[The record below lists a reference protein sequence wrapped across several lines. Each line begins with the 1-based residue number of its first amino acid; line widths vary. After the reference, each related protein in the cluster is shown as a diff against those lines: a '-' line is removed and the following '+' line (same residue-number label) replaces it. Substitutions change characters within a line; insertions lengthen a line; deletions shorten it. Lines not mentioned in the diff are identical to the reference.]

1 MVSPPTNASN
11 GEVAVFGGQS
21 GDITRNDDLLAGSR
35 HQSFAEAVSCLG
47 TPRMAGATDR
57 AGENERTMLDREGIA
72 RLHDLTGRVALVTG
86 GSRGIGLAVAQA
98 FAAQGAKVVV
108 SSRKARACDEAA
120 AAIQDAGGEALS
132 VAAHVGEPEDLRN
145 LVATAVKSFGGIDVL
160 VNNAAN
166 PLALP
171 IGEITAE
178 AFAKSFEVNVR
189 GPLFLFQACLEHLLD
204 SEHAAVVNVIS
215 AGAFLHTPGGSLYGA
230 GKAALLHFTRSMA
243 AEFADQG
250 IRVNALAPGP
260 TDTTMVRKTGSRAAA
275 SMAQSTRLKRLAEVD
290 EMVGAVLYL
299 ASDASSY
306 MTGQCLT
313 VDGGL
318 VPAR

>member
-1 MVSPPTNASN
+1 
-11 GEVAVFGGQS
+11 
-21 GDITRNDDLLAGSR
+21 
-35 HQSFAEAVSCLG
+35 
-47 TPRMAGATDR
+47 
-57 AGENERTMLDREGIA
+57 MLDREEIVE
-72 RLHDLTGRVALVTG
+72 LHDLSGRVAIVTG
-86 GSRGIGLAVAQA
+86 GSRGIGLAVAHA
-98 FAAQGAKVVV
+98 FAALGASVVV
-108 SSRKARACDEAA
+108 SSRKAEACASAA
-120 AAIQDAGGEALS
+120 AAIRDAGGEAL
-132 VAAHVGEPEDLRN
+132 AIPAHVGDLEA
-145 LVATAVKSFGGIDVL
+145 LESLAEMTAAAYGGVDVL

-178 AFAKSFEVNVR
+178 AFSKSFEVNVR
-189 GPLFLFQACLEHLLD
+189 GPLFLFQACLEHLLG
-204 SEHAAVVNVIS
+204 SECASVVNVIS

-243 AEFADQG
+243 AEYATRG

-260 TDTTMVRKTGSRAAA
+260 TDTTMVRNAGPEVAA
-275 SMAQSTRLKRLAEVD
+275 SMAQATRMGRLAHAD
-290 EMVGAVLYL
+290 EMIGAVLYL